1 MRMVASRA
9 APAAMLALAVAGCTT
24 PPPAPA
30 PAAPQAPL
38 HQRLMTLDTHLDT
51 PIWFA
56 NPHWQFGDRHD
67 WRTDLA
73 QVDLGR
79 METGALDGG
88 MFVVYTPQG
97 PVTPQ
102 GFADARAFARK
113 RLDEI
118 HRTMAAYPSRIELV
132 TTADQA
138 IRADRAGLR
147 FAFISV
153 ENSYPLGEDLSLLRE
168 FHDGGV
174 RMAGPVH
181 SKDNQFADSATGTAT
196 WKGLSPLGR
205 RWVAEMNR
213 LGMVID
219 GSHSSDAAFDQ
230 LIELSR
236 TPIILSHSGPKA
248 MWNHNRNIDDAR
260 IRKLAAKG
268 GAVCM
273 NSLFLTRM
281 VYTDERNRLDAL
293 VRKFPSL
300 SAQEQA
306 SITAQVRALDR
317 TAPVQ
322 DTDFEN
328 FMANLLHLLKVA
340 GPDHV
345 CMGADWDGGGGVRGF
360 EDITALPRVT
370 ERLVATG
377 YSEADIAKI
386 WSGNVLRLL
395 RAAEAAKA
403 RR

>member
-1 MRMVASRA
+1 MTARITA
-9 APAAMLALAVAGCTT
+9 AALLALAASACSAPESKPDGK
-24 PPPAPA
+24 APA
-30 PAAPQAPL
+30 VPL
-38 HQRLMTLDTHLDT
+38 HTRLMTLDTHLDT
-51 PIWFA
+51 PVWFA
-56 NPHWQFGDRHD
+56 NPHWKFGDRHD

-88 MFVVYTPQG
+88 MFVIYTSQG

-102 GFADARAFARK
+102 GFADAKAFAFK

-118 HRTMAAYPSRIELV
+118 HRTIGAYPRRIALV
-132 TTADQA
+132 NTADQA
-138 IRADRAGLR
+138 IRADKAGLR
-147 FAFISV
+147 FAFISI
-153 ENSYPLGEDLSLLRE
+153 ENSYPLGEDLSLLRQ
-168 FHDGGV
+168 FYDRGV

-196 WKGLSPLGR
+196 WKGLSPLGKQ
-205 RWVAEMNR
+205 WLAEMNR
-213 LGMVID
+213 LGMVVD

-230 LIELSR
+230 LLELSR
-236 TPIILSHSGPKA
+236 APIILSHSGPKA
-248 MWNHNRNIDDAR
+248 MWGHNRNIDDDR
-260 IRKLAAKG
+260 IRRLAAKG

-273 NSLFLTRM
+273 NSVFLTKM
-281 VYTDERNRLDAL
+281 VYTEERNRLEAL
-293 VRKFPSL
+293 VAKFTTL
-300 SAQEQA
+300 SAAEQA
-306 SITAQVRALDR
+306 AITAQVRALDQ

-370 ERLVATG
+370 ERLLAAG
-377 YSEADIAKI
+377 YSEQDIAKI
-386 WSGNVLRLL
+386 WSGNVLRIL
-395 RAAEAAKA
+395 RAADAAKGK
-403 RR
+403 

>member
-1 MRMVASRA
+1 MRV
-9 APAAMLALAVAGCTT
+9 PAAALFALAATGC
-24 PPPAPA
+24 AV
-30 PAAPQAPL
+30 PAAEPITQAPPQSL
-38 HQRLMTLDTHLDT
+38 HSRLLTIDTHLDT
-51 PIWFA
+51 PVWFA
-56 NPHWQFGDRHD
+56 NPHWSFGDRHD

-88 MFVVYTPQG
+88 MFVIYTRQG

-102 GFADARAFARK
+102 GFADARAFALN

-118 HRTMAAYPSRIELV
+118 HRTIGAYPDRIDLV

-138 IRADRAGLR
+138 IRADRAGKR
-147 FAFISV
+147 FAFISI
-153 ENSYPLGEDLSLLRE
+153 ENSYPLGEDLSLLQTFYDR
-168 FHDGGV
+168 GV

-181 SKDNQFADSATGTAT
+181 SKDNQFADSATGAGT

-230 LIELSR
+230 LLELS
-236 TPIILSHSGPKA
+236 TAPIILSHSGPKA
-248 MWNHNRNIDDAR
+248 KWGHNRNIDDAR
-260 IRKLAAKG
+260 IRRLAAKG

-273 NSLFLTRM
+273 NSVFLTKM
-281 VYTDERNRLDAL
+281 VYTDERNRLDDL
-293 VRKFPSL
+293 VARFPTL
-300 SAQEQA
+300 TAAEQA
-306 SITAQVRALDR
+306 DVTRRVRELDKV
-317 TAPVQ
+317 APVQ

-328 FMANLLHLLKVA
+328 FMTNLLYLLKVA

-360 EDITALPRVT
+360 EDITALPKVT
-370 ERLVATG
+370 ERLVAAG
-377 YSEADIAKI
+377 YSEKEIANI
-386 WSGNVLRLL
+386 WSGNVLRIL
-395 RAAEAAKA
+395 RAADAAKA
-403 RR
+403 R

>member
-1 MRMVASRA
+1 MKRFPVLAL
-9 APAAMLALAVAGCTT
+9 LALASCT
-24 PPPAPA
+24 
-30 PAAPQAPL
+30 APQAKPTEPQPPRPL
-38 HQRLMTLDTHLDT
+38 HHRLLTLDTHLDT
-51 PIWFA
+51 PVWFA
-56 NPHWQFGDRHD
+56 NPHWKFGDRHD

-88 MFVVYTPQG
+88 MFVVYTRQG

-102 GFADARAFARK
+102 GFADAKAFAFK

-118 HRTMAAYPSRIELV
+118 HRTMAAYPNRIELV

-138 IRADRAGLR
+138 IRADKAGLR
-147 FAFISV
+147 FAFISI
-153 ENSYPLGEDLSLLRE
+153 ENSYPLGDDLSLLRT
-168 FHDGGV
+168 FYDRGV

-181 SKDNQFADSATGTAT
+181 SKDNQLADSATGAAT

-205 RWVAEMNR
+205 KWVVEMNR

-230 LIELSR
+230 MLGLSK

-248 MWNHNRNIDDAR
+248 MWGHNRNIDDAR

-273 NSLFLTRM
+273 NSVFLTKM

-293 VRKFPSL
+293 VEKFPTL
-300 SAQEQA
+300 SAAEQA
-306 SITAQVRALDR
+306 RITAEVRALDK

-328 FMANLLHLLKVA
+328 FMRNLLHLLEVA

-360 EDITALPRVT
+360 EDITALPKVT
-370 ERLVATG
+370 ERLIAAG
-377 YSEADIAKI
+377 YSERDLAKI
-386 WSGNVLRLL
+386 WSGNVLRIL
-395 RAAEAAKA
+395 RAADAAKA
-403 RR
+403 KR

>member
-1 MRMVASRA
+1 MRFLL
-9 APAAMLALAVAGCTT
+9 PLLALAVTSCST
-24 PPPAPA
+24 PEKRGEE
-30 PAAPQAPL
+30 PAAPPRSL
-38 HQRLMTLDTHLDT
+38 HDRLLTIDTHLDT

-56 NPHWQFGDRHD
+56 NPHWKFGDRHD

-88 MFVVYTPQG
+88 MFVIYTRQG

-102 GFADARAFARK
+102 GFADAKAFAFK

-118 HRTMAAYPSRIELV
+118 ERTIGAYPDRIRIV

-138 IRADRAGLR
+138 IKADRDGKK
-147 FAFISV
+147 FAFISI
-153 ENSYPLGEDLSLLRE
+153 ENSYPIGEDLSLLGE
-168 FHDGGV
+168 FYKRGV

-181 SKDNQFADSATGTAT
+181 SRDNQLGDSATGAST

-205 RWVAEMNR
+205 KWVMEMNR

-219 GSHSSDAAFDQ
+219 GSHSSDAVFDQ
-230 LIELSR
+230 MLELSKA
-236 TPIILSHSGPKA
+236 PIILSHSGPKA
-248 MWNHNRNIDDAR
+248 LWGHNRNIDDDR

-273 NSLFLTRM
+273 NSVFLTKL
-281 VYTDERNRLDAL
+281 VYTDERNRLSAL
-293 VRKFPSL
+293 ADDIGKL
-300 SAQEQA
+300 SPAEQA
-306 SITAQVRALDR
+306 QLTADIRALDKV
-317 TAPVQ
+317 APVQ

-328 FMANLLHLLKVA
+328 FMANMLHLLKVA

-360 EDITALPRVT
+360 EDITALPKVT
-370 ERLVATG
+370 ERLVAAG
-377 YSEADIAKI
+377 YSEQDIAKI
-386 WSGNVLRLL
+386 WSGNVLRIM
-395 RAAEAAKA
+395 RAADA
-403 RR
+403 RRER